1 MKKTIFTGSA
11 PAIVTPFTESGIDF
25 ASMEKHLDF
34 QLREGSD
41 AIVVCGTTGE
51 PSTMTEK
58 EKKSVIEF
66 VIKFVNRRIPVI
78 AGTGGNCTMQVIED
92 SKCAEK
98 AGADALLVVTP
109 YYNKCTQNG
118 LVEHY
123 LKLADSVGLPIIA
136 YNVPG
141 RTGLNMT
148 AQTLA
153 KIAVHKNIAA
163 MKEASGNMEQV
174 IEIASLCGD
183 KIDLYS
189 GDDAL
194 VLPILSAGGKGV
206 ISVTANIAPAAF
218 HNLVKSYLAG
228 DSTKARELQLKLY
241 PLLKTMFSEVNPIPV
256 KAAASLLGFGNG
268 KPRLPLTEIEP
279 ANREKVVAAMK
290 NFGLIK

>member
-1 MKKTIFTGSA
+1 MKKSVFTGSA
-11 PAIVTPFTESGIDF
+11 PAVITPFTDNGIDF
-25 ASMEKHLDF
+25 AAFEKILD
-34 QLREGSD
+34 LHVRESD
-41 AIVVCGTTGE
+41 AVVVCGTTGE
-51 PSTMTEK
+51 PSTMTES

-66 VIKFVNRRIPVI
+66 AVKHVKGKKPLII
-78 AGTGGNCTMQVIED
+78 GTGGNCTAQVVAD
-92 SKCAEK
+92 SKAAEK
-98 AGADALLVVTP
+98 AGADALLIVTP

-118 LVEHY
+118 LAAHY
-123 LKLADSVGLPIIA
+123 LQVADSVGLPIIV

-153 KIAVHKNIAA
+153 KIAEHKNIAA

-206 ISVTANIAPAAF
+206 ISVTANIAPRAF
-218 HNLVKSYLAG
+218 SELVHSYLAG
-228 DSTKARELQLKLY
+228 NTAKARELQLKLY

-256 KAAASLLGFGNG
+256 KYAASLLGLGNG
-268 KPRLPLTEIEP
+268 KPRMPLTELEA
-279 ANREKVVAAMK
+279 ANKEKVTAAMRT
-290 NFGLIK
+290 FGLIK